1 MTAAAPPSGGASARG
16 TVLGIDVGGSG
27 SRIAVAPADAG
38 PRQELVGP
46 RVRVGSGGSDVP
58 RLVRDLVGR
67 AADAWPR
74 QLAQVRGIGVGATG
88 LASLVEDPAALLA
101 LAAGETGSPTVPAV
115 AAVAA
120 IDAVTAHLGALAG
133 EGGAVVALGT
143 GAIAVGHPGT
153 DHGRGCPP
161 SWHRVDGWGHLLGD
175 RGGGAWL
182 GRRALEEALCAH
194 DGVDP
199 AGAGLLAAGR
209 ERFGEPATWPA
220 QLYTRPD
227 RAGVLAGFAAD
238 VVELAGAGDTAARRL
253 LAEAGREAARSALAA
268 LGTRHPAQVVL
279 TGGLSRA
286 GGTLTEGFAD
296 ELAARRGGVSVR
308 EAAGDPLDG
317 ALSLARLAAVGRVEP
332 QEGFVWT

>member
-1 MTAAAPPSGGASARG
+1 MTAGAPLSETASAHG

-38 PRQELVGP
+38 PREELVGP

-58 RLVRDLVGR
+58 QVVRDLIGR
-67 AADAWPR
+67 AAEAWPR
-74 QLAQVRGIGVGATG
+74 QLDRVRGIGLGATG
-88 LASLVEDPAALLA
+88 LASLVNDPAALVA
-101 LAAGETGSPTVPAV
+101 LAAGEAGSPTVP
-115 AAVAA
+115 AVAA

-143 GAIAVGHPGT
+143 GAIAIGHPGT

-199 AGAGLLAAGR
+199 AGAGLLDAGR
-209 ERFGEPATWPA
+209 ERFGEPGTWPA

-227 RAGVLAGFAAD
+227 RAGVLAGFATD
-238 VVELAGAGDTAARRL
+238 VVELAGAGDAAARRL

-268 LGTRHPAQVVL
+268 LSTHHPAQVVL
-279 TGGLSRA
+279 TGGLARA
-286 GGTLTEGFAD
+286 GGTLSTGFTD
-296 ELAARRGGVSVR
+296 EIAARGGGVSVR
-308 EAAGDPLDG
+308 RAVGDPLDG
-317 ALSLARLAAVGRVEP
+317 ALALARLAAAGRVEP

>member
-1 MTAAAPPSGGASARG
+1 MTAEAPPPGGTPARG

-27 SRIAVAPADAG
+27 SRIAVAPADGGA
-38 PRQELVGP
+38 RQELTGP

-58 RLVRDLVGR
+58 QMVRDLVRR
-67 AADAWPR
+67 AADAWPQ
-74 QLAQVRGIGVGATG
+74 QLAEVRGAGIGATG
-88 LASLVEDPAALLA
+88 LASLVDDPASLVAQAVEELEA
-101 LAAGETGSPTVPAV
+101 PAV
-115 AAVAA
+115 AAV
-120 IDAVTAHLGALAG
+120 DAVTAHLGALAG

-161 SWHRVDGWGHLLGD
+161 CWHRVDGWGHLLGD

-194 DGVDP
+194 DGVDS
-199 AGAGLLAAGR
+199 AGTGLLAAGR
-209 ERFGEPATWPA
+209 ERFGAPATWPA

-227 RAGVLAGFAAD
+227 RAGVLAEFAAD
-238 VVELAGAGDTAARRL
+238 VVELAGNGDAAAHRL

-268 LGTRHPAQVVL
+268 LGAHRPTQVVL

-286 GGTLTEGFAD
+286 GGALSTGFAD
-296 ELAARRGGVSVR
+296 ELAARRGEVSIR
-308 EAAGDPLDG
+308 EAVGDPLEG
-317 ALSLARLAAVGRVEP
+317 ALSLARLTATGRVEP